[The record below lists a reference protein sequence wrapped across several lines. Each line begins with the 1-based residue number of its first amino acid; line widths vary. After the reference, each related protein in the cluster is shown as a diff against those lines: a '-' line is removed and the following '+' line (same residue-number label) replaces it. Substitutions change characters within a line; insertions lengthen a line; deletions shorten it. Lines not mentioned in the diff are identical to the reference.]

1 MHGGDKEGAP
11 NLIPLLDLAFQLIM
25 FFMITVN
32 FVRVD
37 QLNEDILL
45 PVAQAAAPMDQAAED
60 WVFLNLNKDGKLI
73 GTVEALDTEGRLKAF
88 LQTER
93 LRLLREAEERGKKD
107 LNVVIVLRA
116 HKDVRYRR
124 IFEVLDNC
132 ARAGYRSWQLRVN
145 KSE

>member
-1 MHGGDKEGAP
+1 MHGGDREGAP
-11 NLIPLLDLAFQLIM
+11 NLVPLLDLVFQLIM

-37 QLNEDILL
+37 QLNEDIVL
-45 PVAQAAAPMDQAAED
+45 PVAQAATPLDQTAED
-60 WVFLNLNKDGKLI
+60 WVFLNLDKDGKLI
-73 GTVEALDTEGRLKAF
+73 GTIENLDTEGRLKAY

-93 LRLLREAEERGKKD
+93 LRLQREAEEKGKKD

-116 HKDVRYRR
+116 HRDVRYYR

-132 ARAGYRSWQLRVN
+132 SRAGYRSWQLRV
-145 KSE
+145 KTGE